1 MNCRV
6 SQTCAS
12 LSSWTTSRAS
22 PRTSSSNWPSGR
34 TWAVAHTTPAHPPFS
49 YFVHVPTSLS
59 LIGPSQL
66 VQCLASVQ
74 ISNLTH
80 GEPRSRIAGATGP
93 SQGLVSAVAISA
105 SHSFDSTLPMS
116 SELRSASESV
126 VFVVERHSQ
135 FSPSSLEFATA
146 KAMKELPLPC
156 STLAVS
162 PSQHSRLEPKR
173 QTIIFP
179 LILNSA
185 SLSSMARTSMSSQAP
200 LGTLRFLYR
209 PQEDP
214 CPSLCR
220 SVEDPL
226 LPTQSRLLYAVPW
239 CWCSLSFRS
248 PDRLHRQ
255 VMREGSER
263 R

>member
-6 SQTCAS
+6 SQTCVS

-146 KAMKELPLPC
+146 KGDEGTSSPMLDVGGLAFSTFEAQAKKTNHHLPANSQLSISLFNGPNINVVTGPARHSTVSLP
-156 STLAVS
+156 
-162 PSQHSRLEPKR
+162 
-173 QTIIFP
+173 
-179 LILNSA
+179 
-185 SLSSMARTSMSSQAP
+185 SS
-200 LGTLRFLYR
+200 G
-209 PQEDP
+209 
-214 CPSLCR
+214 R
-220 SVEDPL
+220 SVP
-226 LPTQSRLLYAVPW
+226 
-239 CWCSLSFRS
+239 
-248 PDRLHRQ
+248 
-255 VMREGSER
+255 
-263 R
+263 